1 MHKPQ
6 DWQLQIIQL
15 LAVFGMF
22 IAYFLLLY
30 HNGDLITICK
40 SGTWEDCGL
49 VSGPGAPYASIGP
62 IPVALIGLIGY
73 IAIFLTIW
81 LQDWVNILE
90 DYAPEI
96 VVGLTGLAV
105 LFTLYL
111 TMLEAVVIHAFCRYC
126 LISAGNIIIML
137 ILSISYLRKVNKG
150 SSSDSSS

>member
-1 MHKPQ
+1 MQKPQ

-30 HNGDLITICK
+30 HSGDLITVCK

-49 VSGPGAPYASIGP
+49 VSGPGAPYAAIGP

-81 LQDWVNILE
+81 LRDWVDFLE
-90 DYAPEI
+90 EYAPEI

-111 TMLEAVVIHAFCRYC
+111 TTLEAFIIHSFCRYC

-137 ILSISYLRKVNKG
+137 ILAIIYLRKVNKG
-150 SSSDSSS
+150 